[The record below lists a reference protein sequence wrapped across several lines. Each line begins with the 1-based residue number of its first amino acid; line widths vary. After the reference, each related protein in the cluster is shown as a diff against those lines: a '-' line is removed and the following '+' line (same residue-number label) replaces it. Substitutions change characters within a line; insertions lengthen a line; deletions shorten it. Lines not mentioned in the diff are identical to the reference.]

1 MVIFTNVE
9 SPGPDAMAK
18 LAGPASSHPRRPKV
32 LFLSKNFPNKVFDVL
47 GLWVENLV
55 RHSVSFCEPKVI
67 SPVQYCPPLRG
78 LPDYYARLRS
88 IPRHCSWDGVEVF
101 YPRYLVGP
109 GYSLRSVEWATY
121 YLAARRQADQL
132 RREFPFDLIH
142 AHFTYPDGCAAV
154 RLGRRFQVPVIITE
168 HVPWGPWMDSSAIVL
183 RQAIRAVRECTLLVA
198 VSTSVRHSILGMV
211 GAPEKMRVIPNA
223 VDGTIFTLPPKG
235 QRPKDNQIIFVGAIR
250 PVKGVDILLRAMRL
264 LVESGREVHLLL
276 VGESF
281 FKNYQREYER
291 IRRMTQELDLEGRV
305 QFVGKRRP
313 RELVRYIQESAAL
326 VLPSRA
332 ESFGMV
338 LVEALACGT
347 PVVATRCGGP
357 EDIVNDQVGVLVPPE
372 SPQALAAGIAH
383 VLDKR
388 NSYDPE
394 VLRSFAL
401 REFGLDSVGSRLK
414 TLYAEAL
421 DRFEA
426 PPSVSDHGS

>member
-1 MVIFTNVE
+1 
-9 SPGPDAMAK
+9 MAT
-18 LAGPASSHPRRPKV
+18 LAGPASSHPRLRV
-32 LFLSKNFPNKVFDVL
+32 LFLSKSFPNKVFDVL

-67 SPVQYCPPLRG
+67 SPVQYCPPLPG
-78 LPDYYARLRS
+78 LPDYYARLRN
-88 IPRHCSWDGVEVF
+88 IPLHCSRDGVEVF

-109 GYSLRSVEWATY
+109 GYSLRAIEWATY
-121 YLAARRQADQL
+121 YLAARRQADHL
-132 RREFPFDLIH
+132 RQEFPFELIH

-168 HVPWGPWMDSSAIVL
+168 HVPWGPWMDRSAIVL

-198 VSTSVRHSILGMV
+198 VSTSVRDSILGV
-211 GAPEKMRVIPNA
+211 VSAPQKMRVIPNA
-223 VDGTIFTLPPKG
+223 VDGTIFTLPPRG
-235 QRPKDNQIIFVGAIR
+235 QRPKDNQVLFVGAIR

-264 LVESGREVHLLL
+264 LVESRRDVHLLL

-281 FKNYQREYER
+281 FKNYRREDER
-291 IRRMTQELDLEGRV
+291 IRRMVQELNLEGRV

-313 RELVRYIQESAAL
+313 PELVRYVQESSVL

-372 SPQALAAGIAH
+372 DPEALAAGIAH

-388 NSYDPE
+388 RSYNPA
-394 VLRSFAL
+394 VLRSYAL
-401 REFGLDSVGSRLK
+401 QQFGLDSVGSRLK

-421 DRFEA
+421 DRFET

>member
-1 MVIFTNVE
+1 M
-9 SPGPDAMAK
+9 PK
-18 LAGPASSHPRRPKV
+18 LAGPAFSHVSRPRV
-32 LFLSKNFPNKVFDVL
+32 LFLSKTFPNKVFDVL

-67 SPVQYCPPLRG
+67 SPVQYCPPLR
-78 LPDYYARLRS
+78 LPDYYSRLRS
-88 IPRHCSWDGVEVF
+88 IPLHCSRDGVEVF
-101 YPRYLVGP
+101 HPRYLVGP
-109 GYSLRSVEWATY
+109 GYTLRSVEWATY
-121 YLAARRQADQL
+121 YLAVRRQADQL

-168 HVPWGPWMDSSAIVL
+168 HVPWGPWMDSNASVL
-183 RQAIRAVRECTLLVA
+183 RQATRAVRECTLLVA
-198 VSTSVRHSILGMV
+198 VSTSVRDSILGV
-211 GAPEKMRVIPNA
+211 VSAPEKIRVIPNA
-223 VDGTIFTLPPKG
+223 VDGTIFTLPAKG
-235 QRPKDNQIIFVGAIR
+235 QRPIVNQIIFVGAIR

-264 LVESGREVHLLL
+264 LAESGREVHLLL
-276 VGESF
+276 AGESF

-313 RELVRYIQESAAL
+313 PELARYIQESAVL